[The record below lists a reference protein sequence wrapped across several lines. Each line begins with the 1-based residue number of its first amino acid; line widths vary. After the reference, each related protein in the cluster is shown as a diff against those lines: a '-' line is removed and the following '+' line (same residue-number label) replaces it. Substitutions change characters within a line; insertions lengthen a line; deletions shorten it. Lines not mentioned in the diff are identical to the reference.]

1 MPNNHYSIPT
11 WLVVALEVLSFQTV
25 RKSTFVAFNTQLVV
39 YSIQHQRKGIQPSE
53 APPSRPGLCQSWIES
68 SKDWI
73 LYDLRHTFLYSF
85 LGQCWKPTRG
95 SHELG
100 FTWEANWG

>member
-1 MPNNHYSIPT
+1 
-11 WLVVALEVLSFQTV
+11 
-25 RKSTFVAFNTQLVV
+25 
-39 YSIQHQRKGIQPSE
+39 
-53 APPSRPGLCQSWIES
+53 
-68 SKDWI
+68 